1 MPQLQS
7 PILILLA
14 LIVLSL
20 GSSPTRTSTQ
30 IPAPSHNDNRGLYLS
45 SATTVRADNPASL
58 AEAATL
64 IVRGKVTATHSRWTE
79 DTHVIVTDVEIAPL
93 YTLRGQAPATV
104 TVTVEGGALP
114 DEGIAMASSRSADFA
129 TDEHV
134 LLFLRPRAAAA
145 PASYELVAD
154 AGGVFTVAETQIYG
168 RAMPSGRPLTQ
179 FYADLLATDAGQTLA
194 LPGDWQA
201 RETAA
206 APVAVAHAAAYV
218 YNNYKWAGDA
228 PIVDFYV
235 NVNSEQTGGNDGT
248 VDDFR
253 QAIIAAADTWNQVES
268 AAFAFRYAGPTGDTT
283 AGYNGTNAV
292 MFVTDLDAGVLG
304 VTRYWYSTNSGMLL
318 EADVVFNDLVDL
330 DTTGAP
336 DGQEIDLQTV
346 ALHEFGHWLSLGHDD
361 SQGATMYP
369 SLMPGTLKRT
379 LAPNDI
385 AGIGYIYPCAN
396 VPCLLHA
403 PVAPTATPTVP
414 PTPTLTPTVMP
425 TATPTSMPTATSVP
439 TATPMPTATPTN
451 SPTPGGTLPPTDA
464 VTVPA
469 DETTS
474 VTFTADDG
482 LVIALTISADSVE
495 QTTALAQAGPS
506 AVPDVEGYVY
516 TGYGFQLQA
525 FVDGV
530 LLPELPLA
538 RPATLVLSL
547 GQAAATETATFA
559 LLRREATG
567 GAWVDA
573 TCPAETGE
581 EAAGG
586 DLEFSICVLGEL
598 ALTLVAPPAD
608 VPVADAQVFL
618 PLVSRP

>member
-14 LIVLSL
+14 LTVLSL
-20 GSSPTRTSTQ
+20 GSSPTRPSTQ
-30 IPAPSHNDNRGLYLS
+30 IPILNRNDNRTLYLS
-45 SATTVRADNPASL
+45 SATTVRADEPATL

-64 IVRGKVTATHSRWTE
+64 IVRGKVTATQSRWTE
-79 DTHVIVTDVEIAPL
+79 ETHMIVTDVEIAPL
-93 YTLRGQAPATV
+93 YTLRGQAPSTI

-114 DEGIAMASSRSADFA
+114 AEGIAMASSRSADFV

-134 LLFLRPRAAAA
+134 LLFLRPQAAAT
-145 PASYELVAD
+145 PTSYALVAD
-154 AGGVFTVAETQIYG
+154 AGGAFTVAETAIYG
-168 RAMPSGRPLTQ
+168 RAAPNGTPLGQ
-179 FYADLLATDAGQTLA
+179 FYADLLATDAGQALA
-194 LPGDWQA
+194 LPADWQA
-201 RETAA
+201 READA
-206 APVAVAHAAAYV
+206 APVAVAHAAEYV
-218 YNNYKWAGDA
+218 YNNYKWPGDA
-228 PIVDFYV
+228 PTVDFYV
-235 NVNSEQTGGNDGT
+235 NVNSEQTGGDDGT

-253 QAIIAAADTWNQVES
+253 QAIIAAGDTWNQVGT
-268 AAFAFRYAGPTGDTT
+268 AAFAFHYAGPTGDTN

-292 MFVTDLDAGVLG
+292 MFVTDLDPGVLG
-304 VTRYWYSTNSGMLL
+304 VTRYWYSTSTGMLL
-318 EADVVFNDLVDL
+318 EADVVFNDVVDL
-330 DTTGAP
+330 DTTGTP
-336 DGQEIDLQTV
+336 DGHEIDLQTV
-346 ALHEFGHWLSLGHDD
+346 ALHEFGHWLSLGHD
-361 SQGATMYP
+361 SEQGATMYP

-379 LAPNDI
+379 LSPNDI
-385 AGIGYIYPCAN
+385 AGIGSIYPCAN
-396 VPCLLHA
+396 APCLPQA
-403 PVAPTATPTVP
+403 PVAPTPTFTPTPTPTLP
-414 PTPTLTPTVMP
+414 PTPTATATTAPTAAPTV
-425 TATPTSMPTATSVP
+425 APTSA
-439 TATPMPTATPTN
+439 PTATPTN
-451 SPTPGGTLPPTDA
+451 SPTPAGTLPPTDA

-506 AVPDVEGYVY
+506 AVPNVEGYVY
-516 TGYGFQLQA
+516 TGYGFQIQA

-547 GQAAATETATFA
+547 GQAAAADTADFA

-573 TCPAETGE
+573 TCPAEAGE
-581 EAAGG
+581 ESAGG

-598 ALTLVAPPAD
+598 ALTLVAPADD